1 MGSVPGEVQLPVG
14 QPVDGQDLLNQES
27 GLEHMSRFQPRPA
40 KT

>member
-1 MGSVPGEVQLPVG
+1 MGSVPGEVQLTVG
-14 QPVDGQDLLNQES
+14 QPADAQDLNQES